1 MRPWCLSS
9 LNLIVIPWNKGQTC
23 LRTSR
28 GSERLSS
35 LSRPGVQ
42 SGRDGASVILIN
54 FLFSYY
60 FTWYTCS
67 LKFNSFYQP
76 DTMCEPGERCGKT
89 CIKIIV
95 GTSESIWNGLVRCY
109 FRIISYFKCAHVVVI
124 WEKVPIR
131 RKCMPKSIFGVK
143 YGHIATLISNDSAK
157 KKTKLMWWNVDNWS
171 MCRFEIFQSKMK
183 K

>member
-1 MRPWCLSS
+1 MLKSACAALRCLSS

-23 LRTSR
+23 RWTSG

-42 SGRDGASVILIN
+42 PGWDGASVILIN
-54 FLFSYY
+54 FLFFYY

-67 LKFNSFYQP
+67 LKFNSSYQP

-95 GTSESIWNGLVRCY
+95 GTSESIWNGLFPCFLELLVILNVRMLWS
-109 FRIISYFKCAHVVVI
+109 F
-124 WEKVPIR
+124 ER
-131 RKCMPKSIFGVK
+131 RSLF
-143 YGHIATLISNDSAK
+143 LE
-157 KKTKLMWWNVDNWS
+157 NV
-171 MCRFEIFQSKMK
+171 CQKAYLG
-183 K
+183 